1 MFLDCMCG
9 STTGEVGLLGLYI
22 NEHNASFINQT
33 LETLT
38 EYCQGPCHE
47 NQNCIATHESNG
59 LDIITAL
66 LLTDINP
73 LGQWRMDLVLEL
85 KNNASKLLLAVMES
99 RGDSENAEI
108 ILRRLDMNPRRLVDV
123 ACRAFHQKAHIIRHN
138 PFGSGGS
145 FQSSS
150 ADADGSVA
158 EDDDDFDHGNDAH
171 PTADED
177 GNDDEN
183 DDAFLALSGGS
194 GRINQV
200 GSTLAAASGG
210 GGGGGDQLA
219 SPREVGHNIYILC
232 HQLAKH
238 NKELAALIKPST
250 SVMGGS
256 GGTTVEGGGGVNGGG
271 SSSSSNNSSGG
282 GGVGGSPGGGSGDT
296 LTNTALQYYANHT
309 AQIEVSLP
317 LCCLY
322 FYLFN

>member
-73 LGQWRMDLVLEL
+73 LGHWRMDLVLEL

-99 RGDSENAEI
+99 RGDSENAER
-108 ILRRLDMNPRRLVDV
+108 ILYNMNPRQLVDV

-138 PFGSGGS
+138 PFG
-145 FQSSS
+145 FQ
-150 ADADGSVA
+150 ANVDDGSVA
-158 EDDDDFDHGNDAH
+158 EDEDDFDNNDAS
-171 PTADED
+171 PKEED
-177 GNDDEN
+177 GDDDN
-183 DDAFLALSGGS
+183 DDAFVASGGGGG
-194 GRINQV
+194 GRINQAGDRGSNNNAL
-200 GSTLAAASGG
+200 GSTLAS

-250 SVMGGS
+250 SVMGIS
-256 GGTTVEGGGGVNGGG
+256 GGSEGSSINGGG
-271 SSSSSNNSSGG
+271 NSNSSSGG
-282 GGVGGSPGGGSGDT
+282 GGGSIGSTGGGDT
-296 LTNTALQYYANHT
+296 LGTNTALQYYANHT
-309 AQIEVSLP
+309 AQIEVSL
-317 LCCLY
+317 LH
-322 FYLFN
+322 FAT